1 MRWDRLF
8 DDLQA
13 QMDAEGQRELD
24 LEVSDRTRR
33 ERAQVGLHERLI
45 AHRGLRVELRL
56 AAGVVVS
63 GAVADAGSN
72 WLLVDDPGHRGP
84 GRNGSAGQTG
94 SAGQVGSAD
103 DRGSLAPFGASLI
116 PFAAIVSITGLGV
129 RAAAGPGVAT
139 AKRFGLGYA
148 LRGLSRDRS
157 VVSLTDI
164 SGSVTTGTI
173 DAVGADALDLS
184 EHPADLARRAV
195 NVLARRV
202 IPFTAIVVVRNG

>member
-13 QMDAEGQRELD
+13 RMDAEGQRELD

-63 GAVADAGSN
+63 GSVADAGSD
-72 WLLVDDPGHRGP
+72 WLLVEDPGHRG
-84 GRNGSAGQTG
+84 GAGLGGSP
-94 SAGQVGSAD
+94 D
-103 DRGSLAPFGASLI
+103 DLGGLAPFGASLI
-116 PFAAIVSITGLGV
+116 PFGAIVSITGLGT

-195 NVLARRV
+195 NVTARRV
-202 IPFTAIVVVRNG
+202 IPFSAIVVVRNG

>member
-13 QMDAEGQRELD
+13 QMDGDVQRERD

-33 ERAQVGLHERLI
+33 ERAQVGLHERFS

-56 AAGVVVS
+56 TAGVLVA
-63 GAVADAGSN
+63 GRVADAGSD
-72 WLLVDDPGHRGP
+72 WVLVHD
-84 GRNGSAGQTG
+84 AG
-94 SAGQVGSAD
+94 
-103 DRGSLAPFGASLI
+103 DRGSLVPLG
-116 PFAAIVSITGLGV
+116 AIVAITGLGA
-129 RAAAGPGVAT
+129 RAASGSGAAT

-157 VVSLTDI
+157 VVSLADI
-164 SGSVTTGTI
+164 VGSVTTGTI

-184 EHPADLARRAV
+184 EHPVDVARRTENIV
-195 NVLARRV
+195 ARRV
-202 IPFTAIVVVRNG
+202 VPFAAIVVVRHG

>member
-13 QMDAEGQRELD
+13 QLDADGQRELD

-45 AHRGLRVELRL
+45 AHRGQGVELRL
-56 AAGVVVS
+56 AAGVLVS
-63 GAVADAGSN
+63 GRVADAGSD
-72 WLLVDDPGHRGP
+72 WLLVHDHG
-84 GRNGSAGQTG
+84 
-94 SAGQVGSAD
+94 
-103 DRGSLAPFGASLI
+103 DRGSLV
-116 PFAAIVSITGLGV
+116 PFAAIVAIHGLGV
-129 RAAAGPGVAT
+129 RAAAGAGVAT

-148 LRGLSRDRS
+148 LRGLSRDRA
-157 VVSLTDI
+157 VVSLADI
-164 SGSVTTGTI
+164 GGSVTTGTI

-184 EHPADLARRAV
+184 EHPADMARRAENIV
-195 NVLARRV
+195 ARRV

>member
-8 DDLQA
+8 DDIQA
-13 QMDAEGQRELD
+13 QMEAEGQRALE

-45 AHRGLRVELRL
+45 AHRGQCVELRL
-56 AAGVVVS
+56 AAGLLVS
-63 GAVADAGSN
+63 GGVVDAGAD
-72 WLLVDDPGHRGP
+72 WLLLDDPGHRSLGEQ
-84 GRNGSAGQTG
+84 GRAGEQ
-94 SAGQVGSAD
+94 
-103 DRGSLAPFGASLI
+103 GSLATFGSSLI
-116 PFAAIVSITGLGV
+116 PFGAIVAITGLGT
-129 RAAAGPGVAT
+129 RSASGPGVAT

-164 SGSVTTGTI
+164 GGSVTTGTI

-184 EHPADLARRAV
+184 EHPADVVRRDA

>member
-13 QMDAEGQRELD
+13 QMDGEGQRELD

-33 ERAQVGLHERLI
+33 ERAQVGLHERFM

-56 AAGVVVS
+56 AAGVLVS
-63 GAVADAGSN
+63 GSVADAGSD
-72 WLLVDDPGHRGP
+72 WLLVEDLGHQGGSGHTRG
-84 GRNGSAGQTG
+84 AEE
-94 SAGQVGSAD
+94 
-103 DRGSLAPFGASLI
+103 RGGLAPFGASLV
-116 PFAAIVSITGLGV
+116 PFASIVSITGLGV

-184 EHPADLARRAV
+184 EHPADLARRAE

-202 IPFTAIVVVRNG
+202 IPFSEIVVVRNG

>member
-13 QMDAEGQRELD
+13 QMDAEGQRDLE

-45 AHRGLRVELRL
+45 AHQGLVVELRL
-56 AAGVVVS
+56 AAEVRVS
-63 GAVADAGSN
+63 GRVVDAGSD
-72 WLLVDDPGHRGP
+72 WLLVDDHGQGGHGY
-84 GRNGSAGQTG
+84 
-94 SAGQVGSAD
+94 
-103 DRGSLAPFGASLI
+103 RGSLVPFGA
-116 PFAAIVSITGLGV
+116 IVTIKGLGV
-129 RAAAGPGVAT
+129 RAAAGSGVAT

-164 SGSVTTGTI
+164 GGSVSTGTI

-184 EHPADLARRAV
+184 EHSADVARRSENIV
-195 NVLARRV
+195 ARRV
-202 IPFTAIVVVRNG
+202 VPFTAIVVVRPG

>member
-13 QMDAEGQRELD
+13 QLDADGQRELD

-33 ERAQVGLHERLI
+33 ERAQVGLHERLS
-45 AHRGLRVELRL
+45 AHAGLGVELRL
-56 AAGVVVS
+56 AAGVQVS
-63 GAVADAGSN
+63 GTVADAGSD
-72 WLLVDDPGHRGP
+72 WLLVH
-84 GRNGSAGQTG
+84 
-94 SAGQVGSAD
+94 
-103 DRGSLAPFGASLI
+103 DRGDRASLVPFGAI
-116 PFAAIVSITGLGV
+116 VAIKGLGG
-129 RAAAGPGVAT
+129 RAAVGPGVAT

-157 VVSLTDI
+157 VVSLTDL

-184 EHPADLARRAV
+184 EHPADVARRAE
-195 NVLARRV
+195 NVVARRV
-202 IPFTAIVVVRNG
+202 VPFTAIVVVRRG

>member
-24 LEVSDRTRR
+24 LEVSDRIRR

-45 AHRGLRVELRL
+45 AHRGQRVELRL

-63 GAVADAGSN
+63 GNVADAGAD
-72 WLLVDDPGHRGP
+72 WLLVEGP
-84 GRNGSAGQTG
+84 GDRGRAGNESPGGQSAGTH
-94 SAGQVGSAD
+94 
-103 DRGSLAPFGASLI
+103 GSLAPFRASLV
-116 PFAAIVSITGLGV
+116 PFAAIVAVTGLGT
-129 RAAAGPGVAT
+129 RAAAGQGAAT
-139 AKRFGLGYA
+139 AKRFALGYA

-164 SGSVTTGTI
+164 AGSVTTGTI
-173 DAVGADALDLS
+173 DGVGADALDLS
-184 EHPADLARRAV
+184 EHPADVARRSM

>member
-33 ERAQVGLHERLI
+33 ERAQVGMHERFI

-56 AAGVVVS
+56 AAGVLVS
-63 GAVADAGSN
+63 GNVADAGSD
-72 WLLVDDPGHRGP
+72 WLLLDDPGR
-84 GRNGSAGQTG
+84 
-94 SAGQVGSAD
+94 
-103 DRGSLAPFGASLI
+103 RGSVGDGDGLAPLGASLVPFGA
-116 PFAAIVSITGLGV
+116 IVTITGLGT
-129 RAAAGPGVAT
+129 RAAGGQGVVT

-164 SGSVTTGTI
+164 SGSMTTGTI
-173 DAVGADALDLS
+173 DAVGVDALDLS
-184 EHPADLARRAV
+184 EHPADVARRAA
-195 NVLARRV
+195 NVTARRV
-202 IPFTAIVVVRNG
+202 IPFSAIIVVRNG

>member
-33 ERAQVGLHERLI
+33 ERAQVGVHERLI
-45 AHRGLRVELRL
+45 AHRGGRVELRL
-56 AAGVVVS
+56 AAGVLVS
-63 GAVADAGSN
+63 GNVADAGSD
-72 WLLVDDPGHRGP
+72 WLLLDDPGR
-84 GRNGSAGQTG
+84 
-94 SAGQVGSAD
+94 
-103 DRGSLAPFGASLI
+103 RGSLGDGDTLAPFGASLV
-116 PFAAIVSITGLGV
+116 PFAAIVSITGLGF
-129 RAAAGPGVAT
+129 RAASGPGVAT

-164 SGSVTTGTI
+164 GGSMTTGTI

-184 EHPADLARRAV
+184 EHPVDVARRTS
-195 NVLARRV
+195 NVIARRV
-202 IPFTAIVVVRNG
+202 IPFSAIVVVRNG

>member
-72 WLLVDDPGHRGP
+72 WLLVDDPGHRGL
-84 GRNGSAGQTG
+84 GRN
-94 SAGQVGSAD
+94 GSAD